1 MTEEF
6 TPDYSAPLIIGATG
20 IEAIRQNIKMI
31 ILTFS
36 CSIPLDRKF
45 AHTGKFIDA
54 PNPLTAAR
62 LVAELTDALERYE
75 PRIRVESIEWKNSST
90 PADLRLGRLVPAVK
104 FSLKEGIEI

>member
-54 PNPLTAAR
+54 PNPLAAAR

-75 PRIRVESIEWKNSST
+75 PRIRVESIEWKKSAT

>member
-20 IEAIRQNIKMI
+20 MDSIRQNIRII
-31 ILTFS
+31 ILTF
-36 CSIPLDRKF
+36 CYSIPLDRKF

-54 PNPLTAAR
+54 PNPLAAAR

-75 PRIRVESIEWKNSST
+75 PRIQVQSIDWKKST
-90 PADLRLGRLVPAVK
+90 NPANLRLGALIPVVK
-104 FSLKEGIEI
+104 FSLREGI